1 MKYFLVLTIALSPMI
16 LLGVYSCI
24 RLSRPE
30 KYEKKMDEYQ
40 YNTQRKVERLEKRK
54 AELEAE
60 IENKY
65 DPEKFRQLTLIE
77 FHLTAKKQLLN
88 GDWAKGDT
96 FSDEVFT
103 RRLITNKL
111 RKV

>member
-1 MKYFLVLTIALSPMI
+1 MKDFLVLTIALSPMI

-30 KYEKKMDEYQ
+30 KYEKKMDEYL

-54 AELEAE
+54 AQLEAE
-60 IENKY
+60 VLEKY
-65 DPEKFRQLTLIE
+65 DADKFRQLTIVE
-77 FHLTAKKQLLN
+77 FHFTAKKQLLN

-96 FSDEVFT
+96 LADEVFT
-103 RRLITNKL
+103 RRLITTKL